1 MRKMRHIIGRAA
13 ALLLAAFMAA
23 VPLKAQWSEIYAS
36 DDAEYTEGI
45 NLYQQGQ
52 YVAAQSHLQ
61 GYQDDFYYVACA
73 FELRQPLAQKQLRAY
88 LDAHPYSPYASEL
101 HYMLGVLRVE
111 SGKYKAARKELSKA
125 VKSELFRQHQDA
137 LSFYAGYA
145 HLQMNDLRA
154 AAREF
159 ESLKGHEGPY
169 AQMATYYY
177 GYCEYAI
184 GNYGKALPALLSV
197 ENTAK
202 FGKIVPYYLI
212 QMYYQQG
219 RNDQVYDRAQAML
232 ADAANGAKGTEEMA
246 GELHR
251 ILGEIN
257 YQRQQY
263 DSAIIHLQAYER
275 LQTAQGGALLREDL
289 YLLGI
294 SQFKTEQYAEAITSL
309 KRVKTLNDTI
319 TQSTQLHLGHC
330 YRLQKQ
336 PEQAK
341 VAYAAAMRFAGNGA
355 DKPTA
360 AKTREEAMYNYAL
373 TAYESGS
380 ALGEALNA
388 FTAFLKEYPHSAH
401 KTEAYSLLSSVFL
414 SSKDYA
420 KALESLNAI
429 ENPTPDMVLTKQY
442 LRYQL
447 GTDAFLNGKYQEAIN
462 RFDDLI
468 NNSTL
473 PALSGQKDAAVYLRE
488 AWFWKAESAYRLG
501 DYDASEAAVKAFR
514 AQPKASESANYQ
526 TVHYLQG
533 YIAFQK
539 KDYKTAATSFKAF
552 VDKVDKSQATY
563 ADALNRLGDCAFAN
577 RDFVTAES
585 WYAKVAETG
594 ATGSDYAIFQRG
606 YTFGLLGRYSDKIGE
621 MDKMVQRYPR
631 SDYADDALY
640 EIARAELQ
648 RDNTTGAI
656 EAYDRLLKSY
666 PNSSLT
672 RKASLEKAMLYYND
686 GQTDQAI
693 AAYKS
698 VVSKYP
704 GSDEAKAALEGIETC
719 YVESNRV
726 NEYLAYTKTLGKNAS
741 VQTTNED
748 SLTYAAAERQYLMLN
763 YEAAAQALSGYI
775 RDFCDGGSNCIHAR
789 HHLADSYYRLGKKTA
804 AKEAYMTLA
813 GIAGNPYMEEADMR
827 VAEIA
832 YDEQDY
838 QTALRYFKRL
848 KDVAS
853 TNKTTNIARL
863 GILRTAYYLGD
874 NQTTVEIASA
884 ILAEESTEM
893 EVQDEARYN
902 RAKAFIA
909 LKRYDSALA
918 DLRILA
924 EEVRTV
930 RGAEAKYL
938 LAQTLFDQGDAD
950 AAEAEVMAFAGMNTS
965 HQYWLARAFVLLAD
979 INIHRGDD
987 FQAQQYLLSLQQNY
1001 QVDDDIQSLCAQRM
1015 QDIATRTNETT
1026 NEEGEDE
1033 DEDEE

>member
-1 MRKMRHIIGRAA
+1 
-13 ALLLAAFMAA
+13 
-23 VPLKAQWSEIYAS
+23 
-36 DDAEYTEGI
+36 
-45 NLYQQGQ
+45 
-52 YVAAQSHLQ
+52 
-61 GYQDDFYYVACA
+61 
-73 FELRQPLAQKQLRAY
+73 
-88 LDAHPYSPYASEL
+88 
-101 HYMLGVLRVE
+101 
-111 SGKYKAARKELSKA
+111 
-125 VKSELFRQHQDA
+125 
-137 LSFYAGYA
+137 
-145 HLQMNDLRA
+145 
-154 AAREF
+154 
-159 ESLKGHEGPY
+159 
-169 AQMATYYY
+169 
-177 GYCEYAI
+177 
-184 GNYGKALPALLSV
+184 
-197 ENTAK
+197 
-202 FGKIVPYYLI
+202 
-212 QMYYQQG
+212 
-219 RNDQVYDRAQAML
+219 
-232 ADAANGAKGTEEMA
+232 
-246 GELHR
+246 
-251 ILGEIN
+251 
-257 YQRQQY
+257 
-263 DSAIIHLQAYER
+263 
-275 LQTAQGGALLREDL
+275 
-289 YLLGI
+289 
-294 SQFKTEQYAEAITSL
+294 
-309 KRVKTLNDTI
+309 
-319 TQSTQLHLGHC
+319 
-330 YRLQKQ
+330 
-336 PEQAK
+336 
-341 VAYAAAMRFAGNGA
+341 
-355 DKPTA
+355 
-360 AKTREEAMYNYAL
+360 
-373 TAYESGS
+373 
-380 ALGEALNA
+380 
-388 FTAFLKEYPHSAH
+388 
-401 KTEAYSLLSSVFL
+401 
-414 SSKDYA
+414 
-420 KALESLNAI
+420 
-429 ENPTPDMVLTKQY
+429 
-442 LRYQL
+442 
-447 GTDAFLNGKYQEAIN
+447 
-462 RFDDLI
+462 
-468 NNSTL
+468 
-473 PALSGQKDAAVYLRE
+473 
-488 AWFWKAESAYRLG
+488 
-501 DYDASEAAVKAFR
+501 
-514 AQPKASESANYQ
+514 
-526 TVHYLQG
+526 
-533 YIAFQK
+533 
-539 KDYKTAATSFKAF
+539 
-552 VDKVDKSQATY
+552 
-563 ADALNRLGDCAFAN
+563 
-577 RDFVTAES
+577 
-585 WYAKVAETG
+585 
-594 ATGSDYAIFQRG
+594 
-606 YTFGLLGRYSDKIGE
+606 
-621 MDKMVQRYPR
+621 
-631 SDYADDALY
+631 
-640 EIARAELQ
+640 
-648 RDNTTGAI
+648 
-656 EAYDRLLKSY
+656 
-666 PNSSLT
+666 
-672 RKASLEKAMLYYND
+672 MLYYND

-853 TNKTTNIARL
+853 TNKATNIARL

-874 NQTTVEIASA
+874 NQTTVEISSA

-979 INIHRGDD
+979 LNIHRGDD